1 MPICRLIEIQ
11 FAIPNLKSNRDS
23 KRVLNCLMKKHFKK
37 IIYVCLYIAVAGFF
51 CLGYAYFIEPF
62 RLVVNTREIKIKN
75 WNGALNGLKIVAI
88 SDIHGGSRGVT
99 EEKIRAVVQ
108 TANEQNADLIVLL
121 GDYVSQQHFNRAQ
134 LKMPVATITE
144 NLKGLRANLGVYAVL
159 GNHDGWH
166 GDAEIAAELR
176 RAGITVLENEIK
188 TIEKNGRKFRLLG
201 LKDHLKLNSW
211 YTFDTEIRN
220 VVARHEKAGDIIVLE
235 HSPDILE
242 VLKYHKTLGQDFKLM
257 LAGHTHGGQV
267 WLPILGTPVVPSSHG
282 QKYSY
287 GHKRENE
294 MDIFVTTGIGTSI
307 LPIRFMMPPE
317 IAVLTINAE

>member
-1 MPICRLIEIQ
+1 
-11 FAIPNLKSNRDS
+11 
-23 KRVLNCLMKKHFKK
+23 
-37 IIYVCLYIAVAGFF
+37 
-51 CLGYAYFIEPF
+51 
-62 RLVVNTREIKIKN
+62 
-75 WNGALNGLKIVAI
+75 
-88 SDIHGGSRGVT
+88 
-99 EEKIRAVVQ
+99 
-108 TANEQNADLIVLL
+108 VLL
-121 GDYVSQQHFNRAQ
+121 GEYVSQQHFNRGE
-134 LKMPVATITE
+134 LKMPVETIFE

-159 GNHDGWH
+159 GNHDGWYSD
-166 GDAEIAAELR
+166 GKIASELR
-176 RAGITVLENEIK
+176 HIGITVLENEIR
-188 TIEKNGRKFRLLG
+188 IVEKNGQKFRLLG

-220 VVARHEKAGDIIVLE
+220 VVARSEQVGDIIVLE

-242 VLKYHKTLGQDFKLM
+242 VLNYHKTLDKDFKLM

-267 WLPILGTPVVPSSHG
+267 WLPILGTPVVPSSYG

-294 MDIFVTTGIGTSI
+294 KDIFVTTGIGTSI